1 MSPLLKNLL
10 IILVLGSIVLLGV
23 FIYLNQEKLEDLPGG
38 KLLTKNKVAS
48 SDALLEA
55 KNFQERY
62 DVFEKSVKLDDSLFT
77 DERFRSLVDFRQPI
91 IETAIG
97 RANPYVPVE

>member
-10 IILVLGSIVLLGV
+10 IILVLGAIVLLGV

-38 KLLTKNKVAS
+38 KLLTTNKVAS

-55 KNFQERY
+55 KNFQERFE
-62 DVFEKSVKLDDSLFT
+62 VFEGSVQLDSALFT
-77 DERFRSLVDFRQPI
+77 DERFKSLVDFRQPI
-91 IETAIG
+91 VPTHIG